1 MDRISALRNVEEA
14 LSAFEDGEIDLAT
27 AERRVAAVVRTYA
40 TEYETAA
47 DAAYRV
53 ETADR
58 ADGIVVVASS
68 PDDARSRAEALLDEP
83 IRPTAIER
91 LGE

>member
-27 AERRVAAVVRTYA
+27 AERRVGAVIRTYA

-53 ETADR
+53 EAAQREDV
-58 ADGIVVVASS
+58 VVVASS
-68 PDDARSRAEALLDEP
+68 PDDARSRAEELLDES